1 HWQNRVC
8 KGLAMVY
15 ISLRPLRLGEKYT
28 TQQTAARKDSR
39 KGAKSA
45 KIMIPQI
52 MSASRQDKHGGSCD
66 AQR

>member
-1 HWQNRVC
+1 MRSGIHEAYQ
-8 KGLAMVY
+8 AMQEVMDRAHEM
-15 ISLRPLRLGEKYT
+15 LC
-28 TQQTAARKDSR
+28 SR

-52 MSASRQDKHGGSCD
+52 MSASGQDKHGGSCD